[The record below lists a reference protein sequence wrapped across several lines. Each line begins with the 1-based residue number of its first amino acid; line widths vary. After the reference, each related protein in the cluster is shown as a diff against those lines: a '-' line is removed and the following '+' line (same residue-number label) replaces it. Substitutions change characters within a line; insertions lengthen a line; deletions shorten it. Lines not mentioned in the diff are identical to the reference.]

1 MLAADRRAVDS
12 ELQAQAVQIKNIEME
27 NLDRYLQSIG
37 TQASL
42 ITGFAVTIA
51 LSSDLISITNTCH
64 PLIQLLHYGTII
76 TCLSLEFY
84 CVQNST
90 LVSVFGPTYAL
101 NGPRGSMHSAVK
113 AMKEERMTIL
123 YAFGGGAI
131 MFGANVIIVAWL
143 IMRPFSAALSTLIV
157 VITGY
162 FISTSAFRIG
172 KKFYLGENMGTD
184 DIKKVKAGEY
194 LNGVRVVETSRGID
208 ERRIEKGLNVLR
220 NNSGQSL

>member
-172 KKFYLGENMGTD
+172 KKFYLGE
-184 DIKKVKAGEY
+184 V
-194 LNGVRVVETSRGID
+194 S
-208 ERRIEKGLNVLR
+208 
-220 NNSGQSL
+220 SLD

>member
-1 MLAADRRAVDS
+1 
-12 ELQAQAVQIKNIEME
+12 
-27 NLDRYLQSIG
+27 
-37 TQASL
+37 
-42 ITGFAVTIA
+42 
-51 LSSDLISITNTCH
+51 
-64 PLIQLLHYGTII
+64 
-76 TCLSLEFY
+76 
-84 CVQNST
+84 
-90 LVSVFGPTYAL
+90 
-101 NGPRGSMHSAVK
+101 
-113 AMKEERMTIL
+113 MKEERMTIL

-131 MFGANVIIVAWL
+131 MFGANVVIVAWL

-157 VITGY
+157 VVTGY

-208 ERRIEKGLNVLR
+208 DRRIEKGLNVLR